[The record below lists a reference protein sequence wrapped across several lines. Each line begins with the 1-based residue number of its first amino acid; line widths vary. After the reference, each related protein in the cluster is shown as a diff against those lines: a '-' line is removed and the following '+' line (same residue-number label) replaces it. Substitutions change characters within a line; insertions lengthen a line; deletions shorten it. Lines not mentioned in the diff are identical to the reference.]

1 MCYSIY
7 LVHWTVL
14 RPITVGLEWA
24 GCHSVLFTV
33 LVTVPVSV
41 AASIA
46 VGVVFHRAVERRFL
60 AAGPSMPPGV
70 VKIPAPIA
78 LRRAS

>member
-1 MCYSIY
+1 
-7 LVHWTVL
+7 
-14 RPITVGLEWA
+14 
-24 GCHSVLFTV
+24 
-33 LVTVPVSV
+33 V